1 MKKCRQW
8 AEEEKERIGHPLT
21 MSIQTLGCQMNA
33 KDSEKMTAILE
44 YIGYKEV
51 EEPVADFVLYNTC
64 TVRENANLKIYGR
77 LGYLKNHKKKN
88 PSMKIALCG
97 CMMQEAD
104 EVERIRKSYSFVD
117 LVFGT
122 HNIYKLAEL
131 LYTQVQSARPVMDV
145 WKEAKEIV
153 EDLPENVNIHLRP
166 VSILCMAVIT
176 FAVTALYHMCAGGR
190 EAESRRIL
198 FPKSKVL

>member
-1 MKKCRQW
+1 
-8 AEEEKERIGHPLT
+8 
-21 MSIQTLGCQMNA
+21 
-33 KDSEKMTAILE
+33 MTAILE

-104 EVERIRKSYSFVD
+104 EVERIRLLIWY
-117 LVFGT
+117 LV
-122 HNIYKLAEL
+122 H
-131 LYTQVQSARPVMDV
+131 
-145 WKEAKEIV
+145 
-153 EDLPENVNIHLRP
+153 
-166 VSILCMAVIT
+166 IT
-176 FAVTALYHMCAGGR
+176 FINWQSYCIHRCSQHVR
-190 EAESRRIL
+190 
-198 FPKSKVL
+198 

>member
-1 MKKCRQW
+1 MFDYERLEALSIEGEAPQSEPERQYYFMKKCRQW

-77 LGYLKNHKKKN
+77 LGYLKNHKKKKRFSCLCTRTSYYL
-88 PSMKIALCG
+88 PRSHSCLAL
-97 CMMQEAD
+97 
-104 EVERIRKSYSFVD
+104 SF
-117 LVFGT
+117 
-122 HNIYKLAEL
+122 YKKRFL
-131 LYTQVQSARPVMDV
+131 LF
-145 WKEAKEIV
+145 K
-153 EDLPENVNIHLRP
+153 N
-166 VSILCMAVIT
+166 VSIFRKC
-176 FAVTALYHMCAGGR
+176 
-190 EAESRRIL
+190 
-198 FPKSKVL
+198 

>member
-1 MKKCRQW
+1 MR
-8 AEEEKERIGHPLT
+8 
-21 MSIQTLGCQMNA
+21 
-33 KDSEKMTAILE
+33 
-44 YIGYKEV
+44 
-51 EEPVADFVLYNTC
+51 
-64 TVRENANLKIYGR
+64 
-77 LGYLKNHKKKN
+77 
-88 PSMKIALCG
+88 IALCG

-153 EDLPENVNIHLRP
+153 EDL
-166 VSILCMAVIT
+166 MD
-176 FAVTALYHMCAGGR
+176 G
-190 EAESRRIL
+190 AEKLLANAPGLLSN
-198 FPKSKVL
+198 

>member
-1 MKKCRQW
+1 MFDYERLEALSIEGEAPQSEPERQYYFMKKCRQW

-97 CMMQEAD
+97 CMMQEP
-104 EVERIRKSYSFVD
+104 EVVEKLKTSYRYVD
-117 LVFGT
+117 IIFGT
-122 HNIYKLAEL
+122 HNIFKFAEL
-131 LYTQVQSARPVMDV
+131 IVTRFESQRMVIDI
-145 WKEAKEIV
+145 WKDTDKIV
-153 EDLPENVNIHLRP
+153 ENLPNDRKYSFKSGVNI
-166 VSILCMAVIT
+166 M
-176 FAVTALYHMCAGGR
+176 FG
-190 EAESRRIL
+190 
-198 FPKSKVL
+198 